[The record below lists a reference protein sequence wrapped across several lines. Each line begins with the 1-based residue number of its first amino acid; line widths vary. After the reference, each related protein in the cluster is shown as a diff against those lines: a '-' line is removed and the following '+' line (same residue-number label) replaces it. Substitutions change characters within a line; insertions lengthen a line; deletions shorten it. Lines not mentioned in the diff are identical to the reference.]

1 MPTRKFHCP
10 GCGYIYDEALGEP
23 HEGFAPGT
31 TWEQIPDDWFCPDC
45 AVRDKADFI
54 LEGSDADVTAE
65 AGAYEEAAK

>member
-1 MPTRKFHCP
+1 M
-10 GCGYIYDEALGEP
+10 GEP

-54 LEGSDADVTAE
+54 LEGGDAELAAE
-65 AGAYEEAAK
+65 GEAYAEVAK